1 MSLINKTNCK
11 NYLLGQSKVQRNG
24 RFTRVSATM
33 YPWLEGVLRKAMDE
47 FVHSHPSVGKTLT
60 AIKTNE

>member
-1 MSLINKTNCK
+1 MSLLNKKNCK
-11 NYLLGQSKVQRNG
+11 EYLLNQSKLQRNG

-33 YPWLEGVLRKAMDE
+33 YPWLESVLRKAMDE

-60 AIKTNE
+60 AIKTKE